1 MVGPEEVPP
10 LGHLVDLLSGDG
22 EDVASLT
29 RVLTGALAD
38 ALPAGVVEVDYDR
51 SAGDR
56 LRGRP
61 GVPKAV
67 RIDLGDTVLSLS
79 QSDRGRA
86 DPQILHRVRGV
97 VLTRRTVPITEWI
110 ETLARGVQDRARD
123 DEQARAALSRLLL
136 G

>member
-10 LGHLVDLLSGDG
+10 LGHLVDLLTGDG

-79 QSDRGRA
+79 QSDRGRT